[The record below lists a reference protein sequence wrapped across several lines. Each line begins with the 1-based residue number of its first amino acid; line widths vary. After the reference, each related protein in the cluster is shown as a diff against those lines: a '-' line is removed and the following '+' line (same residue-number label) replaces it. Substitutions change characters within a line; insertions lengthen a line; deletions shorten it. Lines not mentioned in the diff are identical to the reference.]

1 MERPEGLGNPVAAP
15 QQNEFVK
22 SNVKLDATNAKIT
35 GAQVAENNR
44 IAAEA
49 AKAGEMAG
57 LERGRAEVLASLQ
70 RPAQTDPVQELAN
83 AIMNQQISQEQLA
96 QIGQNNPELVQAAM
110 QLVQQPQ
117 QPAGLGQLS
126 QQDYL
131 V

>member
-1 MERPEGLGNPVAAP
+1 MNQPQGLGQPIAAP
-15 QQNEFVK
+15 QQNEYVK
-22 SNVKLDATNAKIT
+22 SNVRLDATNAKLT
-35 GAQVAENNR
+35 GAQEAEKQF

-70 RPAQTDPVQELAN
+70 RPTQADPIQELAG
-83 AIMNQQISQEQLA
+83 AIMNQQVSQEQLA
-96 QIGQNNPELVQAAM
+96 QIDPRLVKAAM
-110 QLVQQPQ
+110 QLVQQSQ
-117 QPAGLGQLS
+117 QPAGLGQIN